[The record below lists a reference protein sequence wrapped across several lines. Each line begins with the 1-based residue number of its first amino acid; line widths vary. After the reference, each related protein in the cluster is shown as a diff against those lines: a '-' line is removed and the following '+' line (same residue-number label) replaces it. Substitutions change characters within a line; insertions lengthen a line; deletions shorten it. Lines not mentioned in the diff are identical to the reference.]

1 MRKNI
6 SRGLFR
12 LWIVL
17 SGLWVAFFVAAV
29 IADPCS
35 VTIPVPEE
43 LWNPTPLSGPP
54 GTYGPAVGPDAERFL
69 NSCRGSSTKP
79 FRIAIDRNVFG
90 GPAHAVYRLL
100 RVFFGPLPTIYGYV
114 IMALGVPAAAFVFG
128 TAVKWIVA
136 GFKV

>member
-17 SGLWVAFFVAAV
+17 SGLWVAFIVVGV
-29 IADPCS
+29 ITDPCP

-43 LWNPTPLSGPP
+43 LWNPPPRPSG
-54 GTYGPAVGPDAERFL
+54 TLVGPDAQKFL
-69 NSCRGSSTKP
+69 NACTTYY
-79 FRIAIDRNVFG
+79 G
-90 GPAHAVYRLL
+90 GETGGLAFVIWPLL
-100 RVFFGPLPTIYGYV
+100 HVFFSGRPMATVYGYV
-114 IMALGVPAAAFVFG
+114 SMALGVPAVAFVFG
-128 TAVKWIVA
+128 AAVKWVLA

>member
-54 GTYGPAVGPDAERFL
+54 GTYGPPVGPDAERFL
-69 NSCRGSSTKP
+69 NSCSGSST
-79 FRIAIDRNVFG
+79 IVFG
-90 GPAHAVYRLL
+90 DPAHAVYRLL
-100 RVFFGPLPTIYGYV
+100 RVFFGGPLPTIHGYV